1 MLINRLLV
9 EMCKGCVRIRGFEML
24 VFRKI
29 LHTYLMDGPQS
40 EFRFNVRAWRYE
52 EGVYAVSVAFKEN
65 LSESALITIVKDHI
79 TRLLQ
84 IFSNKNKLLLVDSL
98 QGAQT

>member
-1 MLINRLLV
+1 
-9 EMCKGCVRIRGFEML
+9 ML